1 MIDPINPP
9 RSYEMI
15 RTLIALPLAAL
26 LTACGGGADVSTPE
40 DVYCN
45 PDSLDCAAMYVGVPY
60 VFVPTSAAGA
70 NIYSYDA
77 TPRAG
82 YQLVNG
88 K

>member
-1 MIDPINPP
+1 
-9 RSYEMI
+9 MI
-15 RTLIALPLAAL
+15 RTFTALALTAL
-26 LTACGGGADVSTPE
+26 LVACGGGGAEASTPE

-45 PDSLDCAAMYVGVPY
+45 PDSLDCAAMYDGVPY
-60 VFVPTSAAGA
+60 VFAPIDAAGA
-70 NIYSYDA
+70 NIYTYDA